1 MSPQV
6 VCVSPVLFGARGMWG
21 GGERYA
27 LELARALARRVP
39 TRLVTFG
46 PRRARYRLDELEI
59 FALPNRVSS
68 RDSVNPISEMLPLA
82 LGCARVI
89 HAHQYETAAT
99 NASLVLG
106 RALGKRT
113 FVTDHGAR
121 ARNLAEPL
129 HLHHLVTG
137 FLPVSAFSAR
147 SYPALADRCR
157 VIFGGVDTSLFSPD
171 AGERRRQVSFVG
183 RLLPHKGVHV
193 LIEAMPPGVPLHLY
207 GRSHD
212 ASYRRELARL
222 AEGKDVTFHE
232 TASDEEVRDAYRRSR
247 IFVLP
252 SVYESP
258 YGLPQPRSELL
269 GLTLLEAMACG
280 TPVICARTG
289 GMPEI
294 VAEGETGYV
303 VPPGDAPALRES
315 ILALLDDD
323 QRWQRMSAAAAGT
336 VLRHFTWDRVAER
349 CLESYEL

>member
-1 MSPQV
+1 LSPQV

-27 LELARALARRVP
+27 LELARALARKVP

-46 PRRARYRLDELEI
+46 PRAARYRLDELEI
-59 FALPNRVSS
+59 FALPNRISS
-68 RDSVNPISEMLPLA
+68 RDSLNPISEMLPFA
-82 LGCARVI
+82 FGRARVV
-89 HAHQYETAAT
+89 HAHQYETVAT

-113 FVTDHGAR
+113 FVTDLGGR
-121 ARNLAEPL
+121 ARNFAEPL
-129 HLHHLVTG
+129 GLHHLVTG
-137 FLPVSAFSAR
+137 FLPISAYSAR
-147 SYPALADRCR
+147 FYPGLADRCR
-157 VIFGGVDTSLFSPD
+157 VIFGGVDTSLFHPD
-171 AGERRRQVSFVG
+171 GGARHRQVSFVG

-193 LIEAMPPGVPLHLY
+193 LIEAMPADVPLHIY
-207 GRSHD
+207 GRPHD
-212 ASYRRELARL
+212 ASYRRELNRL

-232 TASDEEVRDAYRRSR
+232 SAGDEEVRDAYRRSR
-247 IFVLP
+247 ILVLP

-294 VAEGETGYV
+294 VAEGETGHV

-315 ILALLDDD
+315 ILALLDDE
-323 QRWQRMSAAAAGT
+323 QRWQRMSAAAAET